1 MLINTFV
8 KVVLFYSAE
17 VVRKA
22 VQKMNSGIDITVK
35 NKKFN
40 THPVV
45 FHHPGH
51 VGSKNN
57 IFGIIK
63 IKKKLF
69 SVIGK
74 DSSEYFC
81 GRKELIRYKIPS
93 VQFESSRKVKELLT
107 VVAITNL
114 DEPGSGPRS
123 LKAFGIDCKI
133 FGRGVKKW
141 SNIQKIRLL
150 KRELSNI
157 NTKYI
162 MLLDSDDTFVVDGLD
177 RVIEKIES
185 MPECKL
191 LMNAAQNFWP
201 PILHRKSTTYEFCNR
216 IGDEKKSRHRY
227 VNSGVFISEVEFLK
241 DLLEEDIAPPKEDD
255 DQGLFCL
262 LYQKYYPAFQLDY
275 YCDVFQCEFDE
286 ELIVESNSLPLRL
299 KIYFH
304 TESKL
309 YPILSF
315 IFRLRQFVLRVLL
328 RQRISKSILTKFYR
342 ID

>member
-1 MLINTFV
+1 M
-8 KVVLFYSAE
+8 KPD
-17 VVRKA
+17 
-22 VQKMNSGIDITVK
+22 IDLRVK

-40 THPVV
+40 TYPVV

-51 VGSKNN
+51 VGSQNN

-63 IKKKLF
+63 IKKILF
-69 SVIGK
+69 SVIGING
-74 DSSEYFC
+74 SEYFC

-123 LKAFGIDCKI
+123 LKAFGVDCKI
-133 FGRGVKKW
+133 IGRGVKKW
-141 SNIQKIRLL
+141 SNIEKIRLL
-150 KRELSNI
+150 KRELSTI
-157 NTKYI
+157 RTKYI
-162 MLLDSDDTFVVDGLD
+162 MLLDSDDTFVADGLD

-201 PILHRKSTTYEFCNR
+201 PILHRVSNSYEFCNQ
-216 IGDEKKSRHRY
+216 IGNEKKSRHRY
-227 VNSGVFISEVEFLK
+227 VNSGVFIAEVEFLK
-241 DLLEEDIAPPKEDD
+241 KLLKEDIAPPKEDD

-286 ELIVESNSLPLRL
+286 ELIVESNSLPFRQ

-315 IFRLRQFVLRVLL
+315 IFRARHKAIRVLSGYGL
-328 RQRISKSILTKFYR
+328 SKAVINKFYC
-342 ID
+342 IDG